1 MTIIRAMVATA
12 IMALIISLSVAPAG
26 AEYPPSDEPDTP
38 TTTVKTQV
46 AGTQE
51 TAAGV
56 QGTNDANLAFT
67 GRSIGTFVG
76 LGLVL
81 VAAGG
86 LLFIVGQRRDPQ
98 SA

>member
-26 AEYPPSDEPDTP
+26 AEYPPSDEPDNP

-46 AGTQE
+46 AGIQE
-51 TAAGV
+51 T
-56 QGTNDANLAFT
+56 NNANLAFT

-76 LGLVL
+76 LGVVL

-86 LLFIVGQRRDPQ
+86 LLFIVGQRRDTQ
-98 SA
+98 SV

>member
-38 TTTVKTQV
+38 TTTIETRV
-46 AGTQE
+46 AGTQ
-51 TAAGV
+51 
-56 QGTNDANLAFT
+56 QTNDANLAFT
-67 GRSIGTFVG
+67 GRSIGTFLG
-76 LGLVL
+76 LGVVL

-98 SA
+98 SV